1 MPAQA
6 HNSRGW
12 FAILPDESRR
22 IPMSPARRK
31 IRRPARICRTSAPGI
46 FGNNEPAAQCF
57 NI

>member
-1 MPAQA
+1 MAAQT
-6 HNSRGW
+6 HNSRGR

-31 IRRPARICRTSAPGI
+31 IRRPARICRTSAPDI
-46 FGNNEPAAQCF
+46 FGDNAAAQCF